1 MGTEVG
7 GSYRDGGPVLR
18 CGMKCGTY
26 SMAVP
31 RGSLNLRGGGVHWA
45 PVRDVF
51 LRDHAGISVAVTVTV
66 TGEARGC
73 GRDQMFKTTIRTQNC
88 K

>member
-1 MGTEVG
+1 MGTEVE
-7 GSYRDGGPVLR
+7 GSYRDGGLVLR
-18 CGMKCGTY
+18 CGMKCGMY

-51 LRDHAGISVAVTVTV
+51 LRDHAGISVAATV

-73 GRDQMFKTTIRTQNC
+73 GRDQMLETTIRTQNC